1 MLIDDE
7 CTSTVVLAAMFDISL
22 ASEDGVVEQ
31 VYDPDFLAIFS

>member
-1 MLIDDE
+1 MHNVKQSS
-7 CTSTVVLAAMFDISL
+7 STVVLAAMFDISL